1 MSSGG
6 MLRGALMGLVAAA
19 LAVATPVATVGGRF
33 GTQQPT
39 VFRSGAIVVP
49 IDLRVL
55 DRAGQPITTLKA
67 SDITVFEDGVRQE
80 ISYFAALD
88 LQPDATAAP
97 ARLAARTALTE
108 SVAPQPR
115 RVFLVVLGRGRLQE
129 PAKGLD
135 ALLAFVRAR
144 LMPQDL
150 IAVLAYDRAT
160 DFTTD
165 HGRIAQVLE
174 RFKRQ
179 HERIEQELR
188 AQFTGLAALY
198 GSKNVP
204 PAIQKS
210 IDAVFLEPGTAG
222 TREVAPAIIGNADR
236 LETDAR
242 RTAEILSRP
251 GALDPMSDV
260 RGLDASFG
268 DFVAA
273 NRQTMQDVGN
283 LYTGIEYLR
292 QLDGEKHL
300 IFVTEQGIGLPR
312 LEDDK
317 SLAAVASDARVAIT
331 TIQTGGIMEP
341 AQDPRTPGVP
351 PPPGAALRQAF
362 FTSTLKTVA
371 ELTGG
376 QSFVNDYAATA
387 LDRVN
392 AATRAGYLLGY
403 TPANSTLDGRYRRI
417 TVQITHPDAQVIHRR
432 GYYSRAQLTSFDRRH
447 FVTQSRMNA
456 AASLRRD
463 IRDIKLSAKS
473 RLPEPGREVWVDLTI
488 DASRVHFDTATSE
501 RVATVVVALVGLDGS
516 LRSVGQSVEEVVFR
530 LTDPEYLRV
539 RKDGLTYRGTLPL
552 TPNTRSVKIVVYDYV
567 ADLLGTMVTTVR

>member
-1 MSSGG
+1 
-6 MLRGALMGLVAAA
+6 MLRGALTGLVAAGWA
-19 LAVATPVATVGGRF
+19 AATPAAIADAQRAP
-33 GTQQPT
+33 QQPT

-55 DRAGQPITTLKA
+55 DRTGQPITTLKA
-67 SDITVFEDGVRQE
+67 SDITVLEDGIRQE
-80 ISYFAALD
+80 ISYFSTLN

-108 SVAPQPR
+108 SVTPQLR

-204 PAIQKS
+204 PAIQKA

-222 TREVAPAIIGNADR
+222 TREVAPATIGNADR

-251 GALDPMSDV
+251 GSLDPMSDV
-260 RGLDASFG
+260 RGLDNSFG

-351 PPPGAALRQAF
+351 PPPGVALRQAF
-362 FTSTLKTVA
+362 FTSTLRTVA

-376 QSFVNDYAATA
+376 QSFANDYAATA

-403 TPANSTLDGRYRRI
+403 TPANATLDGRYRRI
-417 TVQITHPDAQVIHRR
+417 TVQVTHPDAQVIHRR
-432 GYYSRAQLTSFDRRH
+432 GYYSRAQLTSFDRRQ

-456 AASLRRD
+456 AAGLRRD

-473 RLPEPGREVWVDLTI
+473 RLPEQGQEVWVDLTI
-488 DASRVHFDTATSE
+488 DASRVHFDSATSE
-501 RVATVVVALVGLDGS
+501 RVATVVVALVGMDGS